1 MNTACVEAKKNI
13 INKKYQVTLRK
24 LPITGTFNHKIRLES
39 SPKPHRVWEESG
51 YCREVA
57 F

>member
-1 MNTACVEAKKNI
+1 MNTACVEAKNI

-24 LPITGTFNHKIRLES
+24 LPTTGTFNHKIRLES